1 MRVVRRGVV
10 AAILAASAFFFV
22 LALSQTVARAQQQVL
37 LPEQSEAKAKQVLQ
51 QAIAALGGD
60 AYLNVQDLTC
70 TGNMTAFDHAGDLSG
85 LENFISYTK
94 PHGKARIE
102 YIGKGRNTILLYL
115 AGIDDLDFAKGGIVI
130 TVYNGEQGWSYDRSG
145 VNELPASNVND
156 YQAQVKR
163 NLDNVLRFRLQE
175 PGMFFRYGGTD
186 IVDLISVD
194 WVNLE
199 DSDNNSIRIAFA
211 RATHLPVRKI
221 IETVDPKTQFKSQE
235 IEYYA
240 NFHPIQGVEMPF
252 QTARDRNGL
261 KVYQTFYDK
270 CNYNTGVADSL
281 FSRESLEQLKSK
293 DGGKSKESKYSD
305 NGK

>member
-1 MRVVRRGVV
+1 MRLNRRAVV
-10 AAILAASAFFFV
+10 AGFLVVPACFIALT
-22 LALSQTVARAQQQVL
+22 LSQTVARAQQQVL

-70 TGNMTAFDHAGDLSG
+70 TGNTTAFDHAGDLSG
-85 LENFISYTK
+85 LENFVSYTK
-94 PHGKARIE
+94 PQGKARIE

-115 AGIDDLDFAKGGIVI
+115 AGIDGLDFAKGGIVI

-145 VNELPASNVND
+145 VNELPASNVSD
-156 YQAQVKR
+156 FQAQAKR
-163 NLDNVLRFRLQE
+163 SLDNVLRYRLQE

-186 IVDLISVD
+186 IVDLVSVD
-194 WVNLE
+194 WVSLE

-211 RATHLPVRKI
+211 RSTHLPVRKI
-221 IETVDPKTQFKSQE
+221 IETVDPITQFKSQE
-235 IEYYA
+235 TEYYA
-240 NFHPIQGVEMPF
+240 NFHSVQGIEMPF

-270 CNYNTGVADSL
+270 CSFNTGVADSL

-293 DGGKSKESKYSD
+293 DGSKSKESKYSD